1 MSEVIMFVVGLQT
14 ELDKRMGCS
23 WHVIV
28 GEEFGFDVTYE
39 IGNMIY
45 IFYGSLGLL
54 LFKCGTQ
61 LLSETDYK
69 PLHAETDIKKKSKID
84 TEKYQKIIY

>member
-1 MSEVIMFVVGLQT
+1 MV
-14 ELDKRMGCS
+14 
-23 WHVIV
+23 
-28 GEEFGFDVTYE
+28 
-39 IGNMIY
+39 Y

-61 LLSETDYK
+61 LLSEIEYK
-69 PLHAETDIKKKSKID
+69 PLNAETELKKKSKID